1 MNSHPQYSTTS
12 NPWFVATLCLLTFG
26 LGFGVS
32 TSLNAGKSSGSA
44 APTPSQAAA
53 APSNAKPATAD
64 DDFFSGKADA
74 KVTVVEFSDYQCPFC
89 RRFVKQTLPELKK
102 NYVDT
107 GKVKIVH
114 RDFPLS
120 FHPLAKPMAM
130 ATECAQDQS
139 NDLAVAMYD
148 AIFAK
153 QEEGGSITAAS
164 IPEWAKTVSGLNFDT
179 WKSCFDSNKHA
190 DEIAADQKDGS
201 AAGVSGTPS
210 FWILGP
216 NNQAK
221 QIKGAQ
227 PIAAFSA
234 AIDEMLK

>member
-1 MNSHPQYSTTS
+1 MNSHPSASTA
-12 NPWFVATLCLLTFG
+12 NPWFIATLCLLTFG
-26 LGFGVS
+26 LGFGVA
-32 TSLNAGKSSGSA
+32 TSLNTGTGAASGTTPPTQ
-44 APTPSQAAA
+44 APA

-74 KVTVVEFSDYQCPFC
+74 PITIIEFSDYQCPFC

-139 NDLAVAMYD
+139 NELAVAMYT
-148 AIFAK
+148 AVFAK
-153 QEEGGSITAAS
+153 QEEGGTINAAS
-164 IPEWAKTVSGLNFDT
+164 IPEWAKTVSGLNVAT
-179 WKSCFDSNKHA
+179 WQKCYDANTHS
-190 DEIAADQKDGS
+190 DEIASDMKDGS

-227 PIAAFSA
+227 PISAFSA

>member
-1 MNSHPQYSTTS
+1 MNSHSSPSNTS

-26 LGFGVS
+26 LGFGVA
-32 TSLNAGKSSGSA
+32 TGLNGGRA
-44 APTPSQAAA
+44 APSGAMPPSQAPA
-53 APSNAKPATAD
+53 APSNLKPATPD
-64 DDFFSGKADA
+64 DDFVQGKADA
-74 KVTVVEFSDYQCPFC
+74 PVTIIEFSDYQCPFC

-114 RDFPLS
+114 RDFPLAM
-120 FHPLAKPMAM
+120 HPVAKPMAM

-139 NDLAVAMYD
+139 DALALAMYD
-148 AIFAK
+148 VVFAK
-153 QEEGGSITAAS
+153 QEEGGPVTAAV
-164 IPEWAKTVSGLNFDT
+164 IPEWAKTVTGLNFDA
-179 WKSCFDSNKHA
+179 WKTCYDNNKHSAEIDA
-190 DEIAADQKDGS
+190 DMKDGS
-201 AAGVSGTPS
+201 ASGVSGTPS

-216 NNQAK
+216 NNQSK

>member
-1 MNSHPQYSTTS
+1 MNSHTQYSTTS

-26 LGFGVS
+26 LGFGVA
-32 TSLNAGKSSGSA
+32 TSLNTGKSNGSA
-44 APTPSQAAA
+44 AQAPSQAA

-74 KVTVVEFSDYQCPFC
+74 PVTIIEFSDYQCPFC

-120 FHPLAKPMAM
+120 FHPMAKPFAM
-130 ATECAQDQS
+130 ATECAQDQG
-139 NDLAVAMYD
+139 NEKALAMYD
-148 AIFAK
+148 TIFAK
-153 QEEGGSITAAS
+153 QEEGGSITAAN
-164 IPEWAKTVSGLNFDT
+164 IPDWAKTVAGLNFDT
-179 WKSCFDSNKHA
+179 WKSCFDSNKYA

-216 NNQAK
+216 KNQSK